1 MRIIQFFDTDC
12 LLKSEFSL
20 SSFLAIIIRVCNTA
34 SNSNSNGNDDD
45 DGDDG
50 GGDGDCNN
58 DDDDNNNN
66 VESASTN
73 GQSYF

>member
-20 SSFLAIIIRVCNTA
+20 SSFLAIIIRVCNIA
-34 SNSNSNGNDDD
+34 SNSNGNDDD